1 MIIALIVL
9 ISLIGIRFLW
19 YYLTLWYGVGETDIW
34 MTYDQFIALY
44 SIDPQQFS
52 NYHLHGYGPCL
63 RYCGEE
69 NNYFIYFKSLF
80 DWWRAE
86 YVIAKNKK
94 IKDNATRTKYTL
106 QFINEIKKKIEKA
119 G

>member
-1 MIIALIVL
+1 MIISLIVL

-19 YYLTLWYGVGETDIW
+19 YYLTLWYGVCETDIW

-44 SIDPQQFS
+44 SIDPQNFL
-52 NYHLHGYGPCL
+52 NYHFHECGPCL
-63 RYCGEE
+63 RYFGDDSQ
-69 NNYFIYFKSLF
+69 YFIYFKSLI

-94 IKDNATRTKYTL
+94 IKNNATRTKRTL
-106 QFINEIKKKIEKA
+106 QFINEIKKKIEQA